1 MKRRHRILGGCTVH
15 KSVKVAKCVLAPRE
29 VEVLQCAANGLGR
42 KDTADVFGV
51 SVGYVKNVRHEIIWK
66 LDAFNLA
73 HAVAIGIKGKIIK

>member
-1 MKRRHRILGGCTVH
+1 MKRRHPILGGCTVQH
-15 KSVKVAKCVLAPRE
+15 KCVVLAPRE